1 MSCINKQS
9 IYRAFY
15 FLDKKGIAF
24 RPVDGVET
32 DDIKSIKARA
42 ALCEVWLDALQD
54 LDEEIW
60 NDVMRIVL
68 AECKQYPSVEQL
80 YEYIGRATAD
90 KEAAADIPEE
100 HPAVIAAPAKKA
112 VKSKGSDE
120 HMQRM
125 FALAKEGRWKEA
137 AACTKAEPTE
147 DKLEAFAKK
156 HFPTKATL
164 AWIEKNRWEL
174 ESLMRED
181 ERCAHCFGYRRCASK
196 GITYFGTLDK
206 YGNIVVQG
214 MECMKVMTNEKI

>member
-60 NDVMRIVL
+60 NNVMRIVL

-80 YEYIGRATAD
+80 YEYIGRATAG

-100 HPAVIAAPAKKA
+100 PPAVIAAPAKKA
-112 VKSKGSDE
+112 AKSKGPDE
-120 HMQRM
+120 RMQLM

-137 AACTKAEPTE
+137 AACAKAEPME
-147 DKLEAFAKK
+147 DKLEAFTKK

-181 ERCAHCFGYRRCASK
+181 ERCAHCFGYRRCVSK
-196 GITYFGTLDK
+196 GVTYFGTLDK

>member
-60 NDVMRIVL
+60 NNVMRIVL

-80 YEYIGRATAD
+80 YEYIGRATAG

-100 HPAVIAAPAKKA
+100 PPAVIAAPAKKA
-112 VKSKGSDE
+112 AKSKGPDE
-120 HMQRM
+120 RMQLM

-137 AACTKAEPTE
+137 AACAKAEPME
-147 DKLEAFAKK
+147 DKMEAFAKK

-181 ERCAHCFGYRRCASK
+181 ERCTHCFGYRRCVSK
-196 GITYFGTLDK
+196 GVTYFGTLDK

>member
-80 YEYIGRATAD
+80 YEYIGRATAG
-90 KEAAADIPEE
+90 KEAATNVPEE
-100 HPAVIAAPAKKA
+100 PPAVIAAPAKKVA
-112 VKSKGSDE
+112 KSKGPDE
-120 HMQRM
+120 RMQRM

-137 AACTKAEPTE
+137 AACTKAEPME
-147 DKLEAFAKK
+147 DKLEAFTKK
-156 HFPTKATL
+156 HFPAKATL

>member
-60 NDVMRIVL
+60 NNVMRIVL

-100 HPAVIAAPAKKA
+100 PPAKKA
-112 VKSKGSDE
+112 AKSKGPDE
-120 HMQRM
+120 RMQLM

-137 AACTKAEPTE
+137 AACAKAEPME
-147 DKLEAFAKK
+147 DKMEAFAKK

-181 ERCAHCFGYRRCASK
+181 ERCTHCFGYRRCVSK
-196 GITYFGTLDK
+196 GVTYFGTLDK